1 MYNRIY
7 NIPSVIFLI
16 YEIDVGIIV
25 NKKKKI
31 WKKTISCSFFFLV
44 SKEFLLN
51 FMKTVL

>member
-25 NKKKKI
+25 NKKKNME
-31 WKKTISCSFFFLV
+31 KTISCSFFFLV

-51 FMKTVL
+51 FMKNVL